1 MVLLSTC
8 GLIVK
13 LKVKGRKI
21 ERLLF
26 KSERGKGGCWPPRN

>member
-13 LKVKGRKI
+13 VKVKGRKT
-21 ERLLF
+21 ERLLI
-26 KSERGKGGCWPPRN
+26 KSERGKDGCWPPGN